1 MSNVANPSRPMNEG
15 SDKGQDKNAASMAA
29 AVTEKANEAGTFLAD
44 KANEAGKYVAD
55 VFKAGAGLA
64 ADPVGHDRALVVN
77 ADLAREEDHVSYPNR
92 TADRCLGQKT
102 RGCPV
107 FPFFG

>member
-44 KANEAGKYVAD
+44 KPTK
-55 VFKAGAGLA
+55 LA
-64 ADPVGHDRALVVN
+64 SMLPTVPRTLPHRRCIRPTMPRRMSAIAPMT
-77 ADLAREEDHVSYPNR
+77 LARLLVAASSR
-92 TADRCLGQKT
+92 QLTACVPLLRKKAA
-102 RGCPV
+102 
-107 FPFFG
+107 